1 MRSSPGGYIPGAGR
15 KKLGANKTNTLH
27 SEEKSR
33 VGWRREALGWR
44 REAQRWGILEGEEE
58 ELWPGVQGL
67 GTSLVLVQS
76 ETGQ

>member
-33 VGWRREALGWR
+33 VGWRREA
-44 REAQRWGILEGEEE
+44 QRWGVLEGEEE